1 MKGSKKGKKTFSVEL
16 GAQFHHAL
24 HEDNLRDNPS
34 MFTFDAPTEELI
46 EKLIVAEEEANALPT
61 KSTKKK
67 SKSFTE
73 TLEDFFNESIESE
86 NKTAQPITTVKRNIQ
101 RNNARPAVGIDVL
114 LNRTLVEED
123 DLPQNIKR
131 LTLVLD
137 DQKLE
142 QLKKIARKSNKKI
155 NDVVLELIELYI
167 SQLPAATKAAKAKS
181 DAKKI
186 KTP

>member
-16 GAQFHHAL
+16 GEQFHHVL

-34 MFTFDAPTEELI
+34 MFTFDRPTEELI
-46 EKLIVAEEEANALPT
+46 EKLIIAEEEANALPT
-61 KSTKKK
+61 KSSKKK

-86 NKTAQPITTVKRNIQ
+86 SKTSQPLATVKRNIQ
-101 RNNARPAVGIDVL
+101 RNSTRLAVGIDVL
-114 LNRTLVEED
+114 LNRTLVEEEE
-123 DLPQNIKR
+123 LPQNIKR

-167 SQLPAATKAAKAKS
+167 SKLPPPAKATKPES
-181 DAKKI
+181 EAKKI